1 MKSLDIVFADKQVV
15 EVREQEVPALAPE
28 QIRCAAKK
36 SLISTGTETICLR
49 GVFDPNTNWES
60 WVKYPFYPGYS
71 MSAEVIEV
79 GSEVK
84 GIKPGDSVFVG
95 IEHRQFFNVHYKNV
109 MVLPDGIDH
118 EMSAWTALARIAQ
131 VGVRRAELKLGETV
145 GVIGLGIL
153 GQLVVQYLRAFGAR
167 RIVAIDPASSSRIEA
182 AKRSGATH
190 LLQTDVANA
199 LEEVKQIT
207 GGKMLD
213 VVFDVTG
220 HPSVLAPATLLVGEM
235 GRVVLLGDTST
246 PSQQH
251 LGPRVLSNSVAI
263 LGIHAKMS
271 SNYNGIT
278 ANDMNSLYY
287 DYLLQNR
294 MDVNHLITH
303 RHSPLEAPQVYDWL
317 MKDRSSALGVIFDWE
332 KL

>member
-1 MKSLDIVFADKQVV
+1 MKSLNVVFADKQVV
-15 EVREQEVPALAPE
+15 EIQEQEVPALAPN

-49 GVFDPNTNWES
+49 GIFDPNTNWES
-60 WVKYPFYPGYS
+60 WVKYPFHPGYS

-79 GSEVK
+79 GSEVTGFEAGDAVTVGTSHRQYFNVSPGSVLKLPK
-84 GIKPGDSVFVG
+84 GIS
-95 IEHRQFFNVHYKNV
+95 HAQ
-109 MVLPDGIDH
+109 
-118 EMSAWTALARIAQ
+118 SAWTAIARITQ

-145 GVIGLGIL
+145 GVIGLGML
-153 GQLVVQYLRAFGAR
+153 GQMVVKYLRAFGAR
-167 RIVAIDPASSSRIEA
+167 HIIAIDPAQFRINA
-182 AKRSGATH
+182 ALEGGATH
-190 LLQTDVANA
+190 GLAMDATSAYDEIKHL
-199 LEEVKQIT
+199 T

-213 VVFDVTG
+213 CVFDVTG
-220 HPSVLAPATLLVGEM
+220 HPAVLAPATLLVREM

-271 SNYNGIT
+271 GNYNGVT
-278 ANDMNSLYY
+278 ATDMNTLFY

-294 MDVNHLITH
+294 MDIEHLITH
-303 RHSPLEAPQVYDWL
+303 RFSPAEAPQVYDFL
-317 MKDRSSALGVIFDWE
+317 VKDRTSAIGVIFDWDR
-332 KL
+332 L